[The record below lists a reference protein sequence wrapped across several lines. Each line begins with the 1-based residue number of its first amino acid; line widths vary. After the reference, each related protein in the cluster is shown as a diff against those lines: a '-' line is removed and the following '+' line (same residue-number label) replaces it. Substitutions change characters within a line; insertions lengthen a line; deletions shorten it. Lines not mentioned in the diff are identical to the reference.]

1 IEVARLLAAQDVA
14 RSAKFE
20 VERGYSEAGA
30 EVGEFADRGK
40 PTAGDGRQF
49 KLTRDQQV
57 GIRTSVRTPDTS
69 AQLIQLGEAV
79 IVGTVDDDRV
89 GTGNVDAVFDDGR
102 RHEHVIFV
110 IDEIEHYLL
119 HFLFVHLAV
128 ADGDA
133 GIGDDLLYK
142 GGDRLDSL
150 HAIV

>member
-1 IEVARLLAAQDVA
+1 
-14 RSAKFE
+14 
-20 VERGYSEAGA
+20 
-30 EVGEFADRGK
+30 
-40 PTAGDGRQF
+40 
-49 KLTRDQQV
+49 
-57 GIRTSVRTPDTS
+57 
-69 AQLIQLGEAV
+69 GEAV

-133 GIGDDLLYK
+133 GIGDDLLNK
-142 GGDRLDSL
+142 GGDRLDRL
-150 HAIV
+150 HAIVDEKHLTVASEFEVDRRADDALRKLDDLSVYRQPIARWR